1 MPEVILDSPAA
12 AAASAVP
19 HTPAAGPCGILRSG
33 KRTAPRGS
41 ALSFGTAQTIQFRS
55 SVAERVSYN
64 QVDHAHKS
72 VNKAARKE
80 ERQGN
85 MADDDSEEEEE
96 QDEEP
101 NDSGGL
107 SDGDPWNTLHEHER
121 AEIKSADGVSE
132 EQEQPKEYGLECNS
146 DVLIPSGYSYFSIR
160 NSGLRTVDL
169 RGWFVCSQQ
178 SVMEFEI
185 GSVAGTCRLQSG
197 ESIMVLPP
205 LASATVPPRSDH
217 FIHGLPRRIFADSG
231 DIALLFNKQGLLC
244 SETKIPPRASILADG
259 SPSLNPAAAS
269 LCLSGTSVQDDRAK
283 GESLRSTL
291 EAHAK
296 KYVAEV
302 TIGPVL
308 TQQLLMF
315 HKNGVEKQWEVLKH
329 AYLLWTITTKLEASF
344 FTQDP
349 NRGLPQAHSAAS
361 LCVRSWLM
369 SEFELEGKAA
379 IAQQTTMKRCN
390 RAFSSLHIDW
400 PEAFRTQ
407 SFPPPSL
414 AVLGV
419 FQSVAE
425 ANLPA
430 LSRFDWP
437 VQFNTSCL
445 TKPATISFLLSHN
458 LLLEPTTDQQQLTE
472 AVATLI
478 ARAATRRSVAHQTRG
493 QAQPQ
498 ERYAQ
503 LLRAALPVALSSY
516 TLPAAVKELVGSSFS
531 VVPLRSLPKSK
542 ERQHFI
548 PWLYAALAFAHGF
561 TPDEVR
567 RRIDPPVSEDE
578 STESIIEK
586 FYDQWENTTVQRAS
600 ESGEQV
606 RVDANG
612 PALNWFFI
620 SLSSDE
626 AAGDLLEAPEPNRVY
641 VLVQDE
647 ASMGY
652 LLIHPQ
658 TQDMFVHDAKKN
670 PEAAAAAA
678 ADVGQAPMELDA
690 GQQPVAAATA
700 EEEKEEMEAAAAA
713 PQVDEMSMPD
723 LVPLKLPAAAAAAPA
738 PAAKRRRAKAPAPAA
753 AAAAP
758 VPAATSK
765 RAKAPAPDAAPAVLR
780 SDDDEEREEEKS
792 SQPMTKRSTAPK
804 LTNKRTR
811 HLISTSH
818 VPKDLGAEEEEEE
831 EEVVEEEED
840 PPSNKRRKD
849 PSRKRTRALSP
860 AAAAAALS
868 PAAAAA
874 APSPAAAAAAPVPA
888 AAAAAPVPAATSKRA
903 KAPAPDAAPAVLR
916 SDDDEEREEEKS
928 SQPMTKRSTAPKL
941 TNKRTR
947 HLISTS
953 HVPKDLGAEEEEEEE
968 EVVEE
973 EEDPPSNKRRKDPS
987 RKRTRALSPA
997 AAAAALSPAAAAAAP
1012 SPAAAAAAPVPAA
1025 AAAAPVPVAT
1035 SRRAKAPAP
1044 AADPVLRPR
1053 RLHPSAAAPG
1063 TCIQRW
1069 LDRPMAD
1076 NRTPFDDDITA
1087 VMERGRCVVLLHSPK
1102 QLSEM
1107 LNNTKLKFLA
1117 PECIASRQVQ
1127 RWSPIG
1133 FPVEDRS
1140 QEEGE
1145 DVEEP
1150 FSLETDEKLRGYGA
1164 NDPADMVQSVLAAID
1179 KDFEIRKA
1187 TANNPLD
1194 QAKQDAVRTS
1204 SATLASNFP
1213 AFKPNAKYYPN
1224 VTPASLTPKCRA
1236 EHDADVET
1244 AQTSIMHCKALLE
1257 SDVLA
1262 KMQKQE
1268 KEKGAVTDAGMAFL
1282 RGLLEQTMRKAEQ
1295 VENSAESMCTASAS
1309 EPSLPFDHHAF
1320 LKHEKSI
1327 GALVEWQFE
1336 ALKTPLAYCKTECCG
1351 WFHLHGEDHGYMFV
1365 HSQPTGASGWVVLS
1379 AKSKSRVPAMAEEF
1393 LHVVNTSEGKPSLR
1407 EVAGLPAAD
1416 REAIATLL
1424 VLNKGLRPP
1433 LSLLAKHGIEFE
1445 ILILTAGQTI
1455 IGPGDCLHMG
1465 FNVSGCSTAIATNV
1479 ASSSWATGYGLKDA
1493 QDFFDNVA
1501 VLAEVEKACI
1511 DSKIE
1516 FNSQP
1521 LNFNQ
1526 LLHVAK
1532 MDEDLLCR
1540 SLNHGGHSTA
1550 CDLWQRIREDLVMV
1564 EWNDASKKRFSDLP
1578 NKERLQLI
1586 KTTIPALL
1594 DRMHEPAIQKF
1605 CSNHYS
1611 PNDAPGACESGSDD
1625 CWQQRRDDCATAFTA
1640 LADRDLDLLRK
1651 LSGFHSSNACWLV
1664 HIRAPSR
1671 KDDQDASVWWPTIL
1685 HRAAALDVSAEF
1697 MDELLNVV
1705 GEDAMSIGL
1714 RTAARVQPE
1723 SAAASGLDA
1732 TNNVFWTPLQ
1742 VAIHEQH
1749 LGCAKAILQRNPAS
1763 LMNKLDDD
1771 NGHTGGRSP
1780 AQMIDDLP
1788 SNNKKAQFI
1797 ACKEEAQQQQPQ

>member
-19 HTPAAGPCGILRSG
+19 HTPAAGPGGILRSG

-678 ADVGQAPMELDA
+678 AAVADVGQAPMELDA
-690 GQQPVAAATA
+690 GQEPVAAATA

-738 PAAKRRRAKAPAPAA
+738 PAAKRRRAKAPA
-753 AAAAP
+753 
-758 VPAATSK
+758 
-765 RAKAPAPDAAPAVLR
+765 
-780 SDDDEEREEEKS
+780 
-792 SQPMTKRSTAPK
+792 
-804 LTNKRTR
+804 
-811 HLISTSH
+811 
-818 VPKDLGAEEEEEE
+818 
-831 EEVVEEEED
+831 
-840 PPSNKRRKD
+840 
-849 PSRKRTRALSP
+849 
-860 AAAAAALS
+860 
-868 PAAAAA
+868 
-874 APSPAAAAAAPVPA
+874 PA